1 MGLVGTKTEADRKR
15 ELDAYRDE
23 YLNPTADR
31 EVEQKVE
38 QLVSDFV
45 ISRLSGERV
54 LELGVGDQIWT
65 TKLVDRFTE
74 VTTVD
79 GSRELLASMQRK
91 LSGKRWTPVWS
102 LFEDYLPQQR
112 FDTVLATYVLE
123 HVDDPAQI
131 LGLARS
137 KWLRDGGR
145 LAVVVPHAL
154 SLHRRLGVKMGLISH
169 PGELGD
175 SDWRIGHKRCFT
187 CYELERMIAE
197 ADFEIVEQKGMFTKL
212 FPNSMLVHCSDRQLR
227 GMFALGLELPIEYSS
242 AIFVLAETK

>member
-1 MGLVGTKTEADRKR
+1 MALVGMKKAYSGK
-15 ELDAYRDE
+15 ELDAYRHE
-23 YLNPTADR
+23 YLNPPADR
-31 EVEQKVE
+31 QVEQKVE
-38 QLVSDFV
+38 ELVSDFV

-65 TKLVDRFTE
+65 PKLLDRFAE

-79 GSRELLASMQRK
+79 GARDLLAAMASK
-91 LSGKRWTPVWS
+91 LHGKRWTPVWS
-102 LFEDYLPQQR
+102 LFEDYLPQHR

-123 HVDDPAQI
+123 HVGDPSHI
-131 LGLARS
+131 LGLARNR
-137 KWLRDGGR
+137 WLRAGGK

-154 SLHRRLGVKMGLISH
+154 SLHRRLGVKMGLISY

-187 CYELERMIAE
+187 CYQLQRMIAE
-197 ADFEIVEQKGMFTKL
+197 AGLEIVEQRGMFTKL
-212 FPNSMLVHCSDRQLR
+212 FPNSMLVQCSDEQLR

-242 AIFVLAETK
+242 AIFVLAKTR